1 GPLLSIDPNR
11 TPRMA
16 FHAHSNSF
24 SSKGLLGFPPSG
36 YEISGPTP
44 RPSVLP
50 RFFGFTVSFPQPVP
64 GTEDRCG
71 SDPRSGP
78 SAGAREQS
86 RSAPEPSPAFPKSA
100 SHDRRRRA
108 TRRSAPSP
116 PLGWGLQTDLQNSVA
131 WPVPFLL
138 RQWPRPRP
146 RGRYKQCPSW
156 NV

>member
-1 GPLLSIDPNR
+1 LALIIDQKFRVAHHVHEQDMSYLKMKIWFGFGDRQSILTLRPLQSCQDL
-11 TPRMA
+11 
-16 FHAHSNSF
+16 
-24 SSKGLLGFPPSG
+24 
-36 YEISGPTP
+36 
-44 RPSVLP
+44 
-50 RFFGFTVSFPQPVP
+50 FGFTVSFPQPVP

-108 TRRSAPSP
+108 TCRSAPSP

-138 RQWPRPRP
+138 RQW
-146 RGRYKQCPSW
+146 
-156 NV
+156 